1 MDPSRQ
7 ERPDSPSPR
16 RGARS
21 SRGRDTVEIPR
32 LWLVGLAGAL
42 VVALLLVAYLVGR
55 ESGRRAD
62 ETARNRPAAAPM
74 EYEPSEYADDDEGW
88 EEEAPFPE
96 DTAPTESDS
105 SPGSWPPGDGSLD
118 TEPPA
123 PAWPAAAP
131 PSSAPDPQATSV
143 AAYFTEIEALERQ
156 AKYWSNPQ
164 ELAMSLVGQGAQG
177 DTSGMRQLLETQ
189 RSAQRQIEAMSVPS
203 PCREHHRRTVE
214 VMGRALELLETL
226 ESGMASGNLEGLMAL
241 TGEARQLEA
250 DTRQVDALA
259 TQLKREYGL

>member
-1 MDPSRQ
+1 
-7 ERPDSPSPR
+7 
-16 RGARS
+16 
-21 SRGRDTVEIPR
+21 
-32 LWLVGLAGAL
+32 
-42 VVALLLVAYLVGR
+42 
-55 ESGRRAD
+55 
-62 ETARNRPAAAPM
+62 
-74 EYEPSEYADDDEGW
+74 
-88 EEEAPFPE
+88 
-96 DTAPTESDS
+96 
-105 SPGSWPPGDGSLD
+105 
-118 TEPPA
+118 
-123 PAWPAAAP
+123 
-131 PSSAPDPQATSV
+131 V

>member
-1 MDPSRQ
+1 MDPSHQ
-7 ERPDSPSPR
+7 ERPEPRSPSR
-16 RGARS
+16 SARAAA
-21 SRGRDTVEIPR
+21 GRDTVEVPKA
-32 LWLVGLAGAL
+32 WLILLAGGL
-42 VVALLLVAYLVGR
+42 IVALLLVAYFVGK
-55 ESGRRAD
+55 ESGRRTT
-62 ETARNRPAAAPM
+62 EVARVDPAAAPM

-88 EEEAPFPE
+88 EDEDPFPE
-96 DTAPTESDS
+96 DSPEPEADAPL
-105 SPGSWPPGDGSLD
+105 GSWPPGDGALD
-118 TEPPA
+118 SEPPA

-131 PSSAPDPQATSV
+131 PPSAPDPQATAV

-189 RSAQRQIEAMSVPS
+189 RSAQSQIEAMNVPS

-226 ESGMASGNLEGLMAL
+226 EAGMASGNLEGLMAL

-259 TQLKREYGL
+259 SQLRREYGL